1 MKKILFTLVAILAT
15 SFAFANAANNE
26 PAENAARQFGF
37 YIGHNDA
44 VKAELMVANPE
55 LLPAYMTTL
64 HSEIDAHGGFQT
76 VKVLS
81 SNDVNNTSATVTIA
95 FICKEGEYQV
105 EQTLTMTLNDAQQWQ
120 VTLK

>member
-15 SFAFANAANNE
+15 TFAFANVQDGQ
-26 PAENAARQFGF
+26 PAENAARQFAF

-44 VKAELMVANPE
+44 MKAELMVNNPE
-55 LLPAYMTTL
+55 LLPAYMTTVRG
-64 HSEIDAHGGFQT
+64 EINAHGGFKT

-81 SNDVNNTSATVTIA
+81 STNENSTSATVTVA
-95 FICKEGEYQV
+95 FVCKEGEYEV
-105 EQTLTMTLNDAQQWQ
+105 EQTFTLSLNEAQQWQ